1 MGIRYEDQCDGCEAP
16 GYPCLGKRC
25 PKRSVKIWVCDR
37 CKNDIDG
44 DVYEVDGM
52 DLCEECLKERF
63 FKETDE

>member
-25 PKRSVKIWVCDR
+25 PKRHVPIPYCDN
-37 CKNDIDG
+37 CSFDIDG
-44 DVYEVDGM
+44 DVYEDDGM

-63 FKETDE
+63 RKKE